1 MSNRRIRP
9 GELGSAL
16 EQELEIYDRET
27 QDALVMITE
36 ETMGDLVRETK
47 ATAPKGRR
55 NGKFKRNITA
65 DYQELLRAKSLH
77 GRTIRAT
84 WYVKAP
90 DYRLTHLIVYGH
102 ATRDGGRTR
111 ANPFLQNALDK
122 CLPEYEHRVEELLK
136 GGKGW
141 YK

>member
-1 MSNRRIRP
+1 MSRRRLP
-9 GELGSAL
+9 VGELGSAL
-16 EQELEIYDRET
+16 EQELEIYGQET

-36 ETMGDLVRETK
+36 ETMGELVRETR
-47 ATAPKGRR
+47 ATAPTGKRHGR
-55 NGKFKRNITA
+55 FKKNITA
-65 DYQELLRAKSLH
+65 DYQELRRAKALR

-90 DYRLTHLIVYGH
+90 DYRLTHLIVKGH
-102 ATRDGGRTR
+102 ATKNGGRTR

-122 CLPEYEHRVEELLK
+122 CLPRYEHRVEELLK